1 MGIRLRQGAPKT
13 KGNSRDQASISY
25 YIQGSATNRRR
36 AGRADGARYRGRH
49 DRYAGS
55 SPCCNTSGSRY
66 SEYRIRLGTSVA
78 PASARVN
85 QQSEFER
92 SQRPGGTASAQGVG
106 RLDKRKGR
114 RRTGALVLRLGGVP
128 PGLPGPLRRT
138 PSDLVSG
145 AASQVF
151 RGRDKPGWR
160 TTGGVLS
167 QALPFACCL

>member
-114 RRTGALVLRLGGVP
+114 RRTGALVLRLGG
-128 PGLPGPLRRT
+128 
-138 PSDLVSG
+138 G
-145 AASQVF
+145 AAGPSWPATPDSVRLGF
-151 RGRDKPGWR
+151 RCG
-160 TTGGVLS
+160 
-167 QALPFACCL
+167 